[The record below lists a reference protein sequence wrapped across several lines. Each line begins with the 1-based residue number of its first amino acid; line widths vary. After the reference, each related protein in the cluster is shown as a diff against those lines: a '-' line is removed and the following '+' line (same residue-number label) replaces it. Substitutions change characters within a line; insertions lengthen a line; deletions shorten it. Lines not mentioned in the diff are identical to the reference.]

1 VTPTPSV
8 RPGAW
13 SVLRNRL
20 FRSLWIANVA
30 SGIGS
35 TLHDTAA
42 VWTMATLTAS
52 PTLVTL
58 MQTMSSLPL
67 FLLALPAGALADIV
81 DRRKLIIVAQF
92 GALLATLLLV
102 VLSWQGSLTPAWLLG
117 VTLLLGI
124 STVFTLP
131 TWQALL
137 AEIVERPDLPG
148 AITLG
153 SIGVNIARAL
163 GPLFAGV
170 LLAASGPTAAFALN
184 AVSFLGIL
192 VVLLRWRRPP
202 PPVGARAE
210 RMLGAMVTALRFTRH
225 SPVIQAVLVRS
236 AGFAFFG
243 IAPVALLPL
252 IVRSRELAAADF
264 GALMG
269 AYGVGG
275 IVAAFGLL
283 PVLRRHFSSDT
294 ILLGATL
301 LFAALAVALT
311 VVDQRILMGAA
322 LFFAGAAW
330 LIAVSTLAVAS
341 QSAFPDWVR
350 ARSSAIYLIAFQ
362 AALAIGALTWGVA
375 TALFDAATALRLAAG
390 GLAATTLLGRSFP
403 INAALGLDLTPS
415 AHWGDHALAVEPADA
430 AGPVLITLD
439 YEVKPENAAAFR
451 AAIARLRIVRLR
463 DGAFRWALSQSLET
477 PDHFRESFH
486 VGSWGEHL
494 RQHARATADDRK
506 IEEAVLAFHSGPQ
519 PPRAVHYLL
528 QDVSAG
534 PLAEKPP
541 GA

>member
-1 VTPTPSV
+1 MNAST
-8 RPGAW
+8 GAREGTW

-20 FRSLWIANVA
+20 FRLLWISNVA

-52 PTLVTL
+52 ATLVTL

-67 FLLALPAGALADIV
+67 FLLALPAGALADVV
-81 DRRKLIIVAQF
+81 DRRKLIIGAQL

-102 VLSWQGSLTPAWLLG
+102 ALSWRGSLTPAWLLA

-124 STVFTLP
+124 SSAFTLP

-137 AEIVERPDLPG
+137 AEIVEKPDLPG

-163 GPLFAGV
+163 GPLIAGI

-184 AVSFLGIL
+184 AMSFLGIL
-192 VVLLRWRRPP
+192 FVLLRWRRPP
-202 PPVGARAE
+202 PPVGARSE

-225 SPVIQAVLVRS
+225 SPVIQAVLVRT

-252 IVRSRELAAADF
+252 IVRSRQLAAADF
-264 GALMG
+264 GAVMG

-275 IVAAFGLL
+275 IAAAFGLL
-283 PVLRRHFSSDT
+283 PVLRRRFSSDA

-301 LFAALAVALT
+301 LFAALALGLT
-311 VVDQRILMGAA
+311 MAEGRTLMGAV

-330 LIAVSTLAVAS
+330 LIAVSTLAVAG

-350 ARSSAIYLIAFQ
+350 ARSSAIYLIVFQ
-362 AALAIGALTWGVA
+362 AALAIGALAWGAA
-375 TALFDAATALRLAAG
+375 TARFDAAAALRLAAG
-390 GLAATTLLGRSFP
+390 GLAATALLGRFFP
-403 INAALGLDLTPS
+403 INAARDLDLTPS
-415 AHWGDHALAVEPADA
+415 AHWDGHTLDVEPADDS
-430 AGPVLITLD
+430 GPVLVTLD
-439 YEVKPENAAAFR
+439 YVVKPEDVAAFR

-463 DGAFRWALSQSLET
+463 DGAFRWALSRSLED
-477 PDHFRESFH
+477 PGSFRESFH
-486 VGSWGEHL
+486 VGTWGEHL
-494 RQHARATADDRK
+494 RQHARATADDRH
-506 IEEAVLAFHSGPQ
+506 IEEAVLAFHAGAE

-528 QDVSAG
+528 EDVSAR
-534 PLAEKPP
+534 PP
-541 GA
+541 AKTPPS